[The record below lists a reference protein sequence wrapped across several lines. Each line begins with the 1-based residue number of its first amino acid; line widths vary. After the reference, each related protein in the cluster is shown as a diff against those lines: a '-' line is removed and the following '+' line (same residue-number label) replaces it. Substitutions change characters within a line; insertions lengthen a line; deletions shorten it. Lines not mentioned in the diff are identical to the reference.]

1 LDLIRLLL
9 SRHYD
14 TINYI
19 VDNLYID
26 YIKNQ
31 DVLHVVEKILD
42 EWHNE
47 GSIDEAR
54 LLMKIENKE
63 EKEILLSAST
73 VKHEITPTEF
83 LSEDNILTKPEKTQP
98 DYFMAA
104 RDVIHRL
111 KIEDLEMK
119 INEARRNK
127 SDDETIFEL
136 LMQKKKL
143 INEKDIHRK

>member
-1 LDLIRLLL
+1 
-9 SRHYD
+9 
-14 TINYI
+14 
-19 VDNLYID
+19 
-26 YIKNQ
+26 
-31 DVLHVVEKILD
+31 
-42 EWHNE
+42 
-47 GSIDEAR
+47 
-54 LLMKIENKE
+54 MKIENKE